1 VVGEQFKLFKIK
13 NHLSL
18 FSNKQNTYLKRLLQL
33 KNHDSF
39 LFNYR
44 GWRTVLSWLENSF
57 IVVGEQFYRGWRTV
71 ANSET
76 CIIKGKQGAKKSCIF
91 FI

>member
-57 IVVGEQFYRGWRTV
+57 IVPALAGIILPIAAYQRFFLGAAWVGGGSKRG
-71 ANSET
+71 
-76 CIIKGKQGAKKSCIF
+76 
-91 FI
+91 